1 MEERQSYCVQTRIP
15 YATTFLQKT
24 CTKIWKKFKNE
35 PDFSDYPTDHFLYD
49 STNKK
54 VLEKMKDET
63 MSIPMTR
70 FVGLR
75 PKMFSLT
82 YGTSE
87 TRKAKGVS
95 KSVIRSKL
103 RHSSYRECLF
113 QREYHIKTM
122 VTFRSDK
129 HQIHIIALN

>member
-35 PDFSDYPTDHFLYD
+35 LNFSDYPTDHFLYD

-63 MSIPMTR
+63 MSIPMTK

-75 PKMFSLT
+75 PKN
-82 YGTSE
+82 GTSE
-87 TRKAKGVS
+87 KRKAKGVS

-113 QREYHIKTM
+113 QREYHIKLCLHLDRTNIRY
-122 VTFRSDK
+122 TSL
-129 HQIHIIALN
+129 H